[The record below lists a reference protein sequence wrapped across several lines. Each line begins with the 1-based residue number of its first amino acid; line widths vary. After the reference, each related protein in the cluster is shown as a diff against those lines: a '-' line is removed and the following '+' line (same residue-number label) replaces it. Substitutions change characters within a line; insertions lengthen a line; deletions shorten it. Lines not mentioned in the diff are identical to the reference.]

1 MATGLETK
9 LNRILQEKTEKIIPE
24 NFRAGIQLFD
34 IIGSAPT
41 IFNTKEEMEY
51 TLNLPDRTFAIVYNT
66 SFEGLF
72 RFINGAWIEYG
83 VPSDGVLAMNALN
96 EVMRTNEEYE
106 GLGGTEEEVETV
118 LDTIMNGTIPEDDI
132 PLDGDIVEEG

>member
-9 LNRILQEKTEKIIPE
+9 LNRILREKNEKIIPE
-24 NFRAGIQLFD
+24 NFKAGIQLFD

-41 IFNTKEEMEY
+41 IFNTKEEIEAS
-51 TLNLPDRTFAIVYNT
+51 LDLPDRTFAIVYNT

-83 VPSDGVLAMNALN
+83 VPSEGVLSMNALN
-96 EVMRTNEEYE
+96 QVLRTNEEYE
-106 GLGGTEEEVETV
+106 GLGGTEEEVEAI
-118 LDTIMNGTIPEDDI
+118 LDNIMNG
-132 PLDGDIVEEG
+132 EEG

>member
-9 LNRILQEKTEKIIPE
+9 LNRILREKNEKIIPE
-24 NFRAGIQLFD
+24 NFKAGIQLFD

-41 IFNTKEEMEY
+41 IFNTKEEMEAS
-51 TLNLPDRTFAIVYNT
+51 LDLPDRTFAIVYNT

-83 VPSDGVLAMNALN
+83 VPSEGVLSMNALN
-96 EVMRTNEEYE
+96 QVLRTNEEYE
-106 GLGGTEEEVETV
+106 GLGGTEEEVEAI
-118 LDTIMNGTIPEDDI
+118 LDNIMNG
-132 PLDGDIVEEG
+132 EEG

>member
-34 IIGSAPT
+34 IVGSAPT
-41 IFNTKEEMEY
+41 VFNTKEEMEAS
-51 TLNLPDRTFAIVYNT
+51 LDLPDRTFAIIFDNT
-66 SFEGLF
+66 FEGLY
-72 RFINGAWIEYG
+72 RLINGGWVEFG
-83 VPSDGVLAMNALN
+83 VPADGVLAMNALN

-106 GLGGTEEEVETV
+106 GLGGTEEEVEAI
-118 LDTIMNGTIPEDDI
+118 LDNIMNG
-132 PLDGDIVEEG
+132 EEA